1 MAEQDAVIIIAR
13 DYLDLF
19 IDRGHSEHKGIDA
32 MTTRSEDK
40 MTPTFYDSSP
50 VPNAEI
56 EAAADALRTLW
67 ESEENQKYLRETG
80 FGASYLYPAQVALEA
95 ALKVRGRTVSEPPTA
110 SQ

>member
-1 MAEQDAVIIIAR
+1 
-13 DYLDLF
+13 
-19 IDRGHSEHKGIDA
+19 
-32 MTTRSEDK
+32 

-67 ESEENQKYLRETG
+67 ESEENQMHLRETG
-80 FGASYLYPAQVALEA
+80 FGANYLYQAQVALEA
-95 ALKVRGRTVSEPPTA
+95 ALRVRGRTVSEPPTA